1 MRNMPSAATRL
12 KACCAHINDKKKGN
26 TLYHPNGVVGVITG
40 HGNTKVALRYNVVD
54 GTISYRDLTLDEA
67 ARAKGLSEQTTNYI
81 LRLEERKAG
90 SGWSTLASCIPPPL
104 TY

>member
-1 MRNMPSAATRL
+1 M
-12 KACCAHINDKKKGN
+12 
-26 TLYHPNGVVGVITG
+26 
-40 HGNTKVALRYNVVD
+40 NVVD

-90 SGWSTLASCIPPPL
+90 SGWSALASCIPPPL
-104 TY
+104 LEAVYRALLKHANRSPPLP